1 MGTIDDMEAEFA
13 KIDLNDGGV
22 VLFDEFCKWAIGKS
36 LDLEDDDDA
45 DIGDTQ
51 EKMEKLGQ

>member
-1 MGTIDDMEAEFA
+1 MEAEFA